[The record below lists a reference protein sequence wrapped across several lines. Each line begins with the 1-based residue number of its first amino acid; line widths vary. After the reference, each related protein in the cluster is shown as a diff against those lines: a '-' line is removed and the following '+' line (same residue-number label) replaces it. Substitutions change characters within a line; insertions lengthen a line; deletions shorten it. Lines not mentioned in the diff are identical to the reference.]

1 MKDYMKNSNELI
13 VSTPGRVCLF
23 GEHQDYLGLPIIAG
37 AISLRIYIEGNKRND
52 NLVNIDLP
60 DINDREIFALDF
72 PVKYDKER
80 DYFKSTINVLNR
92 DGFTFSNGLDCT
104 VKGEIPINSG
114 TSSSSALIITWV
126 NFLTQMSDQSRKL
139 SAEEIAKY
147 AYEAEVLEFSEPG
160 GMMDQYSTSVGDVIY
175 LESFPK
181 VNVERIKAKLG
192 SFVLGDSG
200 EPKDTKF
207 ILARVKN
214 QIQNVT
220 KELKK
225 KYPEFSLQD
234 IKLDELSK
242 FTDDLNDEQKELLA
256 GTIENRDITKVAK
269 KLLLKSPLDHKAI
282 GALLTEHHAIL
293 RDILRISTPKIDRMI
308 KSALAA
314 GAYGAKINGSGGGGC
329 MFAYAPENP
338 ELVKEAI
345 ENEGGKGYI
354 VKIDKG
360 THSSVPEVI
369 K

>member
-1 MKDYMKNSNELI
+1 MKNNNELI

-37 AISLRIYIEGNKRND
+37 AISLRIAIEGSKRND

-60 DINDREIFALDF
+60 DINDKEIFPLEF
-72 PVKYDKER
+72 PVTYEKER
-80 DYFKSTINVLNR
+80 DYFKSALNVLYR
-92 DGFTFSNGLDCT
+92 DGFTFSSGFDCI

-126 NFLTQMSDQSRKL
+126 NSLTQMSDQNKKL

-175 LESFPK
+175 LESYPK
-181 VNVERIKAKLG
+181 VNVERIKADLG
-192 SFVLGDSG
+192 YFVLGDSG

-207 ILARVKN
+207 ILARVKT

-225 KYPEFSLQD
+225 KYPEFSLQN
-234 IKLDELSK
+234 IKLDELGR
-242 FTDDLNDEQKELLA
+242 FTKDLNDEQKELLA
-256 GTIENRDITKVAK
+256 GTIKNRDITRVAK
-269 KLLLKSPLDHKAI
+269 ALLLKPSIDHKAM
-282 GALLTEHHAIL
+282 GALLTDHHAIL
-293 RDILRISTPKIDRMI
+293 RDILMISTPKIDRMI
-308 KSALAA
+308 SAAIDA

-338 ELVKEAI
+338 GLVKEAI
-345 ENEGGKGYI
+345 EKEGGKGYI

-360 THSSVPEVI
+360 TYSSVQEVI